1 MISTNIPNYMSEEK
15 NKSKKTLKGIVVS
28 DAMDKTVVVRA
39 GRFVK
44 HPKYKK
50 YYTINKKYHA
60 HDERNAFKVGDEVEI
75 IETKPI
81 SKKKSFR
88 VVYKDAQSS

>member
-1 MISTNIPNYMSEEK
+1 MTTENKK
-15 NKSKKTLKGIVVS
+15 NKKTLKGTVVS
-28 DAMDKTVVVRA
+28 DAMDKTVVVEV

-50 YYTINKKYHA
+50 FYTINKKYHA
-60 HDERNAFKVGDEVEI
+60 HDEENRYKIGNEVEI

-81 SKKKSFR
+81 SKKKSFK
-88 VVYKDAQSS
+88 VIYK

>member
-1 MISTNIPNYMSEEK
+1 MTIENK
-15 NKSKKTLKGIVVS
+15 KSKKILIGKVVS
-28 DAMDKTVVVRA
+28 DAMDKTIVVEV

-50 YYTINKKYHA
+50 FYTINKKYHA
-60 HDERNAFKVGDEVEI
+60 HDEENRYRIGDKVEI

-81 SKKKSFR
+81 SKKKSFK
-88 VVYKDAQSS
+88 VIYK